1 MKRILIPVALAL
13 VMALLGCSIPIN
25 INSNGTPPIIITDT
39 PVPPPANT
47 ETSIPTTIDTIIPSF
62 TTTPIPSSTD
72 SLVPPP
78 TVTETPAVS
87 PSASPVPGSNPE
99 LSVDVLR
106 NSTYTTPYFL
116 KTVKLVNGSYTEG
129 SGATY
134 FSVQMLEVFAYGDLN
149 GDGKADAA
157 VILAEN
163 QGGSGVFESVVAV
176 LNKGG
181 APHQIS
187 SVQLGDR
194 VLIKSTDISL
204 GVIHLDMI
212 VHGPSDPM
220 CCPSQAE
227 KQSFW
232 LLGNNLWL
240 MRLTSGQTGVE
251 RTIQVTFPGNWVDV
265 TNPFTASGNVTI
277 SPFENTL
284 NYSVYLLDG
293 TKVNS
298 SSLLVSSAG
307 MGTPGTFTK
316 TFNLSGAGITGVL
329 IVQFKDL
336 SAADGSTLALGS
348 VVINLH

>member
-1 MKRILIPVALAL
+1 MNRKSIPAILAFTL
-13 VMALLGCSIPIN
+13 ALLGCTLPFN
-25 INSNGTPPIIITDT
+25 INTNGTPPLIETDT
-39 PVPPPANT
+39 PLPPAAGTSTATVLVPSFTATSALSSTDTLVPPPAAT
-47 ETSIPTTIDTIIPSF
+47 AT
-62 TTTPIPSSTD
+62 
-72 SLVPPP
+72 LGL
-78 TVTETPAVS
+78 S
-87 PSASPVPGSNPE
+87 PSASPVPSSVPE
-99 LSVDVLR
+99 LSVDILR
-106 NSTYTTPYFL
+106 NATYTTPYFL

-129 SGATY
+129 SGATF
-134 FSVQMLEVFAYGDLN
+134 FSVQMLGVYAYGDLN
-149 GDGKADAA
+149 GDGNLDAA

-181 APHQIS
+181 GPHPIS

-194 VLIKSTDISL
+194 VLVKSANISL

-212 VHGPSDPM
+212 VHGPNDPL

-240 MRLTSGQTGVE
+240 MDLTSGPTGIE
-251 RTIQVTFPGNWVDV
+251 RSITVTMPGNWVDV
-265 TNPFTASGNVTI
+265 TNPFTVSGNVTI

-284 NYSVYLLDG
+284 NYAVYIMDG

-298 SSLLVSSAG
+298 DSLMVSSAG

-316 TFNLSGAGITGVL
+316 TFNLSGAGITGVV

-348 VVINLH
+348 VVVNLH

>member
-1 MKRILIPVALAL
+1 MNRKLIPAALAL
-13 VMALLGCSIPIN
+13 VFSLLGCSIPIN
-25 INSNGTPPIIITDT
+25 FNSSGTPPLIITDT
-39 PVPPPANT
+39 LIPPAAST
-47 ETSIPTTIDTIIPSF
+47 ETSIPTSMATTIPSLTF
-62 TTTPIPSSTD
+62 TPIPSNTD
-72 SLVPPP
+72 TLVPLP
-78 TVTETPAVS
+78 TLTETPTQT
-87 PSASPVPGSNPE
+87 PSISPVPSTVPE
-99 LSVDVLR
+99 LSVDILL
-106 NSTYTTPYFL
+106 NAAYTTPYFL
-116 KTVKLVNGSYTEG
+116 KKVKLVNGAYTEG

-134 FSVQMLEVFAYGDLN
+134 FSVQMLGVFAYGDLN

-176 LNKGG
+176 LNRGG

-194 VLIKSTDISL
+194 VLIKSAYISL
-204 GVIHLDMI
+204 GVIHLGMV

-227 KQSFW
+227 NQSFW

-240 MRLTSGQTGVE
+240 MRVTTGPTGVE
-251 RTIQVTFPGNWVDV
+251 RTITVSLPGNWVSV
-265 TNPFTASGNVTI
+265 TNPFTVNGNVSI

-284 NYSVYLLDG
+284 NYSVYILDG
-293 TKVNS
+293 TKVKS
-298 SSLLVSSAG
+298 SSIMVSSSG
-307 MGTPGTFTK
+307 MGMPGTFTK
-316 TFNLSGAGITGVL
+316 TFDLSSAGISGVV

>member
-1 MKRILIPVALAL
+1 MNRKLIPVALVL
-13 VMALLGCSIPIN
+13 LMVLLGCSIPLN
-25 INSNGTPPIIITDT
+25 FNSNGTPSFIITDT
-39 PVPPPANT
+39 SIPPAANT
-47 ETSIPTTIDTIIPSF
+47 VTSIPTIIDTIVPSL
-62 TTTPIPSSTD
+62 TPTPIPTGTD
-72 SLVPPP
+72 TLIPSP
-78 TVTETPAVS
+78 TFTETPTLV
-87 PSASPVPGSNPE
+87 PSISPVPSSVPE
-99 LSVDVLR
+99 LSVDILR
-106 NSTYTTPYFL
+106 NATYTTPYFL

-134 FSVQMLEVFAYGDLN
+134 FSVQILDVFAYGDLN
-149 GDGKADAA
+149 GDGKADAG

-176 LNKGG
+176 LNRGG

-194 VLIKSTDISL
+194 VLIKGAYISL
-204 GVIHLDMI
+204 GVIHLDMV
-212 VHGPSDPM
+212 VHAPNDPM

-232 LLGNNLWL
+232 LLGNSLWL
-240 MRLTSGQTGVE
+240 MRLTSGPTGVE
-251 RTIQVTFPGNWVDV
+251 RTITVTYPGNWVSV
-265 TNPFTASGNVTI
+265 TNPFTVNGNVTI

-284 NYSVYLLDG
+284 NYSVYILDG

-298 SSLLVSSAG
+298 ASLLVSSAG
-307 MGTPGTFTK
+307 MGSPGTITK
-316 TFNLSGAGITGVL
+316 TFDLSSAGISGVV
-329 IVQFKDL
+329 IVQLKDV